1 LQTVLIEIYGAEVFT
16 IAAVL
21 PLELD
26 RSVGEAL
33 EVDFAEQV
41 AAILTLDGTLARSEE
56 SSFVFGAK
64 YSHFRSSL
72 QRRVTVQVVS
82 GTKHDRCNGGDYGL
96 QMKKIGERFAC
107 GHRLRST
114 GKFCNPL
121 DSLRK
126 SAACYDKLSRFCT
139 SGITGG
145 CRL

>member
-1 LQTVLIEIYGAEVFT
+1 
-16 IAAVL
+16 
-21 PLELD
+21 
-26 RSVGEAL
+26 L

-72 QRRVTVQVVS
+72 QRRVTVQVVL
-82 GTKHDRCNGGDYGL
+82 GTKHDIGVGGL
-96 QMKKIGERFAC
+96 TVLKMTKLGERFAC

-121 DSLRK
+121 DRLRK
-126 SAACYDKLSRFCT
+126 SAACCDKLSRF
-139 SGITGG
+139 
-145 CRL
+145 